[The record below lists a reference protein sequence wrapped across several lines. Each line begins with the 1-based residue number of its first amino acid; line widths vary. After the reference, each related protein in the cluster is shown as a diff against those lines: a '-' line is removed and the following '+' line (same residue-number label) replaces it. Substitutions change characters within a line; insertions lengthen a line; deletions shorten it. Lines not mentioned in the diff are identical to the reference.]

1 MIQNRTYM
9 NPRSSREQNLSRQI
23 ADFLSGRYGFD
34 ILSLFLI
41 ELLVILVLINRLAL
55 KFAPLDHLL
64 ALIVLVVLFRAFSY
78 NTRARKAE
86 GDKFLSL
93 LGPHSL
99 WITNPLAAVKE
110 LSSYKH
116 LSCPQ
121 CHGHA
126 RVPRKCGHIRVTC
139 PHCNK
144 TFEAD
149 S

>member
-41 ELLVILVLINRLAL
+41 ELVVILVLINRLAL

-99 WITNPLAAVKE
+99 WLRHCRNRIRIARPVIVRCFPAGE
-110 LSSYKH
+110 LSYGRM
-116 LSCPQ
+116 LPVVRGNPDCPYA
-121 CHGHA
+121 G
-126 RVPRKCGHIRVTC
+126 
-139 PHCNK
+139 
-144 TFEAD
+144 AD
-149 S
+149 TS